1 MKTRF
6 LVPLA
11 LVAML
16 GVGCEKFLE
25 ESPNKRLAVASTLQD
40 YQALLDQ
47 HYNINVLDAAAGE
60 VSSDDYY
67 LSDADGARQ
76 SETDRRMYLWE
87 RENIFAAQ
95 LNDWYNTYTPLYRFN
110 TVISG
115 IGEVQVGE
123 KEIAQR
129 DNISGQ
135 AHFMR
140 ARSFFN
146 AVQIWTKAY
155 DRATAGSELGI
166 PLRLNTDFNERSV
179 RSTLAESYRQIISD
193 LKTSVP
199 LLAVVPVS
207 PMRGSRPAAYGLLA
221 RVYLSMNDYGNAGLY
236 ADSCL
241 RLRHGLLDYSTLNA
255 AAAYPISQMNREV
268 IFSAT
273 MNTPTILL
281 STYAKVSPE
290 LYDSYAAT
298 DLRKTVFFRR
308 NTDGS
313 FAYKGSYDGSFTQF
327 TGISVNEQY
336 LIRAE
341 CHVRAGRLTEG
352 RADLNAL
359 LANRMAR
366 PFVPVATDDPAALL
380 ARILLERRKELLFRG
395 LRWMDLKR
403 LNQSGAG
410 ISLSRTVNG
419 KLYSLAAGSDRF
431 ALTIPEQVIAI
442 SGMQQNP

>member
-11 LVAML
+11 IVAML
-16 GVGCEKFLE
+16 GAGCEKFLE
-25 ESPNKRLAVASTLQD
+25 ESPNKRLAVASSLQD

-47 HYNINVLDAAAGE
+47 YFNINVLDAAAGE
-60 VSSDDYY
+60 VSADDYY
-67 LSDADGARQ
+67 LSDADWARQ
-76 SETDRRMYLWE
+76 SETDRRMYTWE
-87 RENIFAAQ
+87 RENIFAPQ
-95 LNDWYNTYTPLYRFN
+95 LNDWYNTYTPVYRFN
-110 TVISG
+110 TVIAG
-115 IGEVQVGE
+115 IGDVQVGP
-123 KEIAQR
+123 KETAQR

-146 AVQIWTKAY
+146 AVQIWTRAY
-155 DRATAGSELGI
+155 DPATAGSDLGI

-179 RSTLAESYRQIISD
+179 RSTLAESYRQIIAD

-199 LLAVVPVS
+199 LLSVVPVS

-221 RVYLSMNDYGNAGLY
+221 RVYLSMNDYANAGLY

-241 RLRHGLLDYSTLNA
+241 RLRAELLDFATLNA
-255 AAAYPISQMNREV
+255 AAAYPIAQLNKEV

-273 MNTPTILL
+273 MNTPNILL
-281 STYAKVSPE
+281 STYARVAPE
-290 LYDSYAAT
+290 LYDSYAAN
-298 DLRKTVFFRR
+298 DLRKAVFFRR

-313 FAYKGSYDGSFTQF
+313 YAYKGSYDGSFMQF
-327 TGISVNEQY
+327 TGLSVNEQY

-341 CHVRAGRLTEG
+341 GHVRAGRLAEA

-366 PFVPVATDDPAALL
+366 PFVPVATGEQAALL
-380 ARILLERRKELLFRG
+380 ARILSERRKELLFRG

-403 LNQSGAG
+403 LNSSGAG
-410 ISLSRTVNG
+410 ISLSRMVNG
-419 KLYSLAAGSDRF
+419 KLYTLSAGSDRF
-431 ALTIPEQVIAI
+431 ALPIPEQVIAI